1 MRYKDRWTERDF
13 SPPLGGGGG
22 LFSSIAIVLM
32 HTRTDRPSGP
42 ISDDMRLLRVRPVA
56 ASALGIEPPEMRG
69 TPRRDGRARTLTLPA
84 ALSVLAH
91 AAALLVAMVFL
102 PARTEPPASP
112 AESSIAMVFAPAPAD
127 LPAATDVAPPSAETT
142 PPAPAEHSDEPPA
155 GEPSPPPVAQ
165 APDVPAPAPIEPPAP
180 APLTAVTPP
189 SEKTQPA
196 PEEPPPPAQ
205 KPPPRQPAAHARSAP
220 TTPHVAAPAEQQSAA
235 VGFANPSASAAIVP
249 PRPVAG
255 METNRAPTY
264 PESARRRGEQGRVVL
279 RVSVSSE
286 GAPLDVEVMGTSGHP
301 SLDSA
306 ALSAVRQ
313 WRFIPATQAG
323 RSVAAVAE
331 VPIRFQLSN

>member
-1 MRYKDRWTERDF
+1 MRT
-13 SPPLGGGGG
+13 GT
-22 LFSSIAIVLM
+22 AQ
-32 HTRTDRPSGP
+32 PSDP
-42 ISDDMRLLRVRPVA
+42 ISNDTRLLLVPPIGA
-56 ASALGIEPPEMRG
+56 TALGVATPEKRD
-69 TPRRDGRARTLTLPA
+69 TWRRDDRARTLTLPA
-84 ALSVLAH
+84 ALSLLAH
-91 AAALLVAMVFL
+91 ATVLIAAMVFL
-102 PARTEPPASP
+102 PARMESP
-112 AESSIAMVFAPAPAD
+112 ALPTESSIAMVFAPAPAA
-127 LPAATDVAPPSAETT
+127 LPSAADAASPSAEDL
-142 PPAPAEHSDEPPA
+142 PSAPAEHGDTTPTIEPA
-155 GEPSPPPVAQ
+155 PPPVAQ
-165 APDVPAPAPIEPPAP
+165 VPDVPTPIEPPAS
-180 APLTAVTPP
+180 APLAAEPPP
-189 SEKTQPA
+189 SEDTLPA
-196 PEEPPPPAQ
+196 PQEPPPPAQ
-205 KPPPRQPAAHARSAP
+205 KPPPRQPAAHARGAP